1 MIKIQFIQII
11 LYVYFTIVIICVILF
26 YYYFLNLHM
35 NYDNYEYN
43 REYKFNNDIIDLND
57 ILLNENTK
65 IQQESYYMNLK
76 HRTLFN
82 YKILKDNIYYIF
94 NYCIT
99 NVKRIIKRYKY
110 NKLNTDDDIENN
122 VENNVEND
130 VEDDV
135 IDDYLYNNDVYINRE
150 ELNSDEYYSKYPYF
164 NYELNNVNIN
174 SVNNNFSNPINHS
187 NMVNRSNNSKII
199 PELVQKSNMK
209 NSLNLDLTSTINTD
223 EIYNNSYNESSTFNF
238 SITRVDSDDGD
249 TGSFDSCL
257 NNSLIK

>member
-35 NYDNYEYN
+35 NYNNYEYN
-43 REYKFNNDIIDLND
+43 RGNKFNNDRIDLNN
-57 ILLNENTK
+57 ILLNENISK
-65 IQQESYYMNLK
+65 RQQESYYMNFK
-76 HRTLFN
+76 NRALFN
-82 YKILKDNIYYIF
+82 YEILKDNIYYIF

-110 NKLNTDDDIENN
+110 NKLNTDDIEDN
-122 VENNVEND
+122 VDND
-130 VEDDV
+130 VDNDVKDDV

-174 SVNNNFSNPINHS
+174 SVNSNNSSNPINHS
-187 NMVNRSNNSKII
+187 NNAKSI

-223 EIYNNSYNESSTFNF
+223 EIYNNGYNESSTFDF
-238 SITRVDSDDGD
+238 SITRVDSDDDGD

>member
-1 MIKIQFIQII
+1 MIKIQFIQIV

-35 NYDNYEYN
+35 NYDNYECDRN
-43 REYKFNNDIIDLND
+43 HNFNNNDRIDLNN
-57 ILLNENTK
+57 ILLNENISK
-65 IQQESYYMNLK
+65 RQQESYYMNFK
-76 HRTLFN
+76 NRALFN
-82 YKILKDNIYYIF
+82 YEILKDNIYYIF

-99 NVKRIIKRYKY
+99 NVKTIIKRYKY
-110 NKLNTDDDIENN
+110 NKLNTDDDDDENN
-122 VENNVEND
+122 VEDN
-130 VEDDV
+130 V
-135 IDDYLYNNDVYINRE
+135 IDDYLYNNDVYINGDE
-150 ELNSDEYYSKYPYF
+150 INSDEYYHSKYNKPYF

-174 SVNNNFSNPINHS
+174 SVNHS
-187 NMVNRSNNSKII
+187 NNVKSI

-238 SITRVDSDDGD
+238 SITRVDSDCDSD
-249 TGSFDSCL
+249 NDSSDSCL